1 MECFQRRVMSHFA
14 TDQYARHSRSRR
26 QVSFPALIRV
36 ASAALFSRITINFYD
51 FIFIKN
57 IIEIKDSVSKLKKQ
71 ICPY

>member
-1 MECFQRRVMSHFA
+1 M
-14 TDQYARHSRSRR
+14 DQYAMRNRGRR

-36 ASAALFSRITINFYD
+36 ASAAHFSRITIYFMILFY
-51 FIFIKN
+51 KN